1 MKPEHSELLRKCVA
15 AESALRVGCGSDM
28 ENRKETVTGVVRIA
42 AENALRCMMVGEF
55 ECAPHTSYDLRV

>member
-1 MKPEHSELLRKCVA
+1 MA
-15 AESALRVGCGSDM
+15 AESALRVGCGSGM
-28 ENRKETVTGVVRIA
+28 ENRKETGVVRIA